1 MINLITGLPGN
12 GKTLYALWMVKL
24 WAEKDQRPVF
34 YSGIADLKLPWTEIE
49 ADKWYECPP
58 NSIVVIDECQRLF
71 RPRTMS
77 KEVPQYVSELETH
90 RHKGIDLVLI
100 TQHPALADAALR
112 RLTGKHLHVVR
123 KWGTQS
129 ATVHEWASVKD
140 DCGKNAARKD
150 SIRHAW
156 KYPKAVF
163 EYYKSAEVHTVKR
176 NIPARLVMLYMS
188 PLLLLAAGWYMY
200 HFAQKKIHP
209 ENEKPASTLEAQQ
222 QGGQA
227 GQGGMQRASYR
238 NAQEDAK
245 QFLFERTPRMAGL
258 PQTAPRY
265 DEVTKPTTA
274 PVPAACVANAT
285 RCDCFTQQATP
296 LNVPDLL
303 CRDIVRR
310 GYFVDFDDNGGHGQ
324 KQPQIALNSAA
335 GPVTLP
341 RSENATGERVT
352 RAGGAVVSLG
362 DEDGYGVLGKRTGR
376 QFGSK

>member
-58 NSIVVIDECQRLF
+58 NAIVVIDECQRVF
-71 RPRTMS
+71 RPRTMT
-77 KEVPQYVSELETH
+77 KEVPRYVSELETH

-129 ATVHEWASVKD
+129 ATVHEWPAVKD
-140 DCGKNAARKD
+140 NCDKNPGRKD
-150 SIRHAW
+150 SIKHSW
-156 KYPKAVF
+156 KYPKAVYD
-163 EYYKSAEVHTVKR
+163 YYKSAEVHTVKR
-176 NIPARLVMLYMS
+176 QIPMRVILMFII
-188 PLLLLAAGWYMY
+188 PLLLVGAAYYFYRFTM
-200 HFAQKKIHP
+200 KRIHP
-209 ENEKPASTLEAQQ
+209 EAEQSAATMQAQQ
-222 QGGQA
+222 QGVGT
-227 GQGGMQRASYR
+227 GQGGMQRTSYR
-238 NAQEDAK
+238 NAGDDAK
-245 QFLFERTPRMAGL
+245 QYLFERTPRVAGL

-324 KQPQIALNSAA
+324 KQSQIALNAAA

-341 RSENATGERVT
+341 RSENATGEPAT
-352 RAGGAVVSLG
+352 RSGGAVVTLG

-376 QFGSK
+376 AAGSK